1 MPIFNINDVLLALF
15 VLCVAITIKVLN
27 RIPSAQL
34 NSFDSLSRH
43 SPLDGLR
50 GLLALTVFVHHFYIT
65 YTWKTTG
72 NWIRPEGNLMNN
84 TGAVS
89 VSLFFLITGYLFLNM
104 LQKPTIDWKKLYLS
118 RIRRIMPLYYLVS
131 LIIIVITLLTID
143 TTYTTKA
150 LVRWLIHWLTFR
162 GDDLAGFPTATMI
175 AAVNWTLIYEWGFYL
190 ALPAIYAITQKKIPS
205 KIVLIITVLLC
216 IWISRHTNNSLYLL
230 FAVSYGAIHFK
241 QPIQRLIHNR
251 SKLLNILL
259 PLLLIITLCFTK
271 AYTVPQK
278 LLLGILFAFIVNG
291 YSFFNI
297 LNNRSLKLLG
307 DASYSIYLLHGLV
320 LYIAFT
326 LLPGFD
332 FTQSRLHYDLTFPF
346 IYIIVIV
353 ISFLSYLYIERPF
366 LNRKN
371 TIHKQ

>member
-1 MPIFNINDVLLALF
+1 MPIFTINDVLLPLF
-15 VLCVAITIKVLN
+15 ILCIIITVKVLN
-27 RIPSAQL
+27 KIPTTQL
-34 NSFDSLSRH
+34 NAFDSLYRH

-50 GLLALTVFVHHFYIT
+50 GLLASMVFLHHFYIT

-104 LQKPTIDWKKLYLS
+104 LQKPTMDWKKLYLS
-118 RIRRIMPLYYLVS
+118 RIKRIMPLYYLVS
-131 LIIIVITLLTID
+131 LIIIVITLITID
-143 TTYTTKA
+143 TTYTTQELIK
-150 LVRWLIHWLTFR
+150 WLIHWLTFR

-190 ALPAIYAITQKKIPS
+190 ALPAIYAITRKKIPS
-205 KIVLIITVLLC
+205 KLVLVVTVLLC
-216 IWISRHTNNSLYLL
+216 IWVSKHTNNSLYLL

-241 QPIQRLIHNR
+241 QPIQRLIQHR
-251 SKLLNILL
+251 ITLLNILL
-259 PLLLIITLCFTK
+259 PLLLIVILCFTK
-271 AYTVPQK
+271 AYTFPQK
-278 LLLGILFAFIVNG
+278 LLLGILFSFIVNG

-307 DASYSIYLLHGLV
+307 DTSYSIYLLHGLV

-332 FTQSRLHYDLTFPF
+332 FTQSRLHYFLTFPVIF
-346 IYIIVIV
+346 VIVIA

-366 LNRKN
+366 LSKK
-371 TIHKQ
+371 HPA